1 MAGVRFQERGAQY
14 RTSEAQHELDHP
26 VLVVEGQESI
36 AQYIAAMLKER
47 WDCEVV
53 VANSLHAAREAL
65 DFAVP
70 AIQVAICD
78 LNLPDAHHGEVID
91 LMNEHDVAPIVLTG
105 AYGASLR
112 ETIIQNGAV
121 DFIQKDSINAYEY
134 AVRLAGRIQKNSHVS
149 VLIVDDAP
157 DRLANCRNRCELLGF
172 HVHTATG
179 GKEALHLL
187 KQHPEI
193 TLMLVDPIMP
203 EMDGFELT
211 AKTRS
216 MFSMERLAII
226 GVSEV
231 ADEGI
236 STHFLKCGANDYLSH
251 PFSYQ
256 EFLCRIHQNLDMLDI
271 VKANREAAQY
281 DYMTRLYNRRYF
293 FELAAPIHAHARKSH
308 APLAAA
314 VIDLDSIK
322 QINDQYGHDAGDA
335 MIKHIASLLAR
346 QFGKN
351 LAARIGGEEFA
362 VLLEGEAPQDVRQS
376 FEQLRLAIKNSAVN
390 YGAEKIS
397 CTVSIGLGNQLSG
410 NIDELLREAGIA
422 LQRAKANG
430 RDQVCGLE

>member
-1 MAGVRFQERGAQY
+1 MAGVRFQERGQHCRPSGAQC
-14 RTSEAQHELDHP
+14 EFDHP
-26 VLVVEGQESI
+26 VLVVEDQESI
-36 AQYIAAMLKER
+36 AQYIAAMLKEC

-53 VANSLHAAREAL
+53 VANSLQAAREAL
-65 DFAVP
+65 DSNVP
-70 AIQVAICD
+70 AIQVAICE

-105 AYGASLR
+105 AYGPSLR
-112 ETIIQNGAV
+112 ETVIQNGAV

-157 DRLANCRNRCELLGF
+157 DKLANYRSRCELLGF
-172 HVHTATG
+172 QVHTATG

-231 ADEGI
+231 ADEDI

-293 FELAAPIHAHARKSH
+293 FQLAAPIHAHARKNNT
-308 APLAAA
+308 PLAAA

-322 QINDQYGHDAGDA
+322 EINDQYGHDAGDA
-335 MIKHIASLLAR
+335 MIRHFADLLAQ
-346 QFGKN
+346 QFGKH
-351 LAARIGGEEFA
+351 LVARIGGEEFA
-362 VLLEGEAPQDVRQS
+362 VLLEGETPQNVRKS
-376 FEQLRLAIKNSAVN
+376 FEQLHMAIRDSVVGS
-390 YGAEKIS
+390 GAEKIS
-397 CTVSIGLGNQLSG
+397 CTASIGLSDQMSG
-410 NIDELLREAGIA
+410 NIDELLRGASIA
-422 LQRAKANG
+422 LQRAKASG